1 MNVSAERSK
10 SIWGAPGIPAEQLQG
25 DLETEIAVVGSG
37 VAGMSVA
44 YELASAGKQVTVLD
58 RGAIG
63 GGMTARTTAHLS
75 SYSDDGFRELIKVRG
90 LEAAKGWRQSQAAA
104 ITRIETIQRE
114 LGADCDFR
122 RLDGYLFLAPDT
134 DPTVIDAEL
143 VASAQVGMLAVRHEG
158 VPFTGE
164 EKTPA
169 LRFPDQATFHPLKY
183 LAALAAAIDRAGGR
197 LFASTPVVSVEE
209 SSAGV
214 EIVTL
219 GGAHVRAQAAVVA
232 TNAPINDRF
241 AIHSKQAPYRTY
253 AVAFEIPRGSIPDAL
268 YWDTLDPYH
277 YVRLQPGEGEFDL
290 LIVGGEDHKAG
301 ESNNGDE
308 RILSLTH
315 WTRERAPALGQEVAR
330 WSGQVLEPMD
340 YTAFIGR
347 NPGEKRVFIA
357 TGDSGQGMTHGALA
371 GLLIADLI
379 LSSDSVW
386 APIYEPARKPLKAMG
401 EFIRE
406 NATAAKNYAQYLTRG
421 EKSSVDELLPGEGAI
436 VGNGLAKIAAFRDED
451 GSLHQRSA
459 SCTHLGCHVSWNSF
473 ERCWDCPCHG
483 SQFAPDGEPL
493 NGPAISP
500 LAKIES

>member
-1 MNVSAERSK
+1 MNVTAERSK
-10 SIWGAPGIPAEQLQG
+10 SIWGASALTADKLQG
-25 DLETEIAVVGSG
+25 DIETEIAIIGSG

-44 YELASAGKQVTVLD
+44 YELASAGRQVCVLD

-75 SYSDDGFRELIKVRG
+75 SYSDDGFRELIKMRG
-90 LEAAKGWRQSQAAA
+90 LDAAKGWRQSQDAA
-104 ITRIETIQRE
+104 ISRIETIQRE
-114 LGADCDFR
+114 LEAECDFR
-122 RLDGYLFLAPDT
+122 RVDGYLFLASGT
-134 DPTVIDAEL
+134 DPSVIDAEL
-143 VASAQVGMLAVRHEG
+143 VASAQVGALAVRHEG
-158 VPFTGE
+158 VPFAGE

-197 LFASTPVVSVEE
+197 LFASTPVISVDEN
-209 SSAGV
+209 AGGV
-214 EIVTL
+214 DIVTR

-253 AVAFEIPRGSIPDAL
+253 AAAFEIPRGAVPDAL

-277 YVRLQPGEGEFDL
+277 YVRLQPGDGAFDL

-301 ESNNGDE
+301 ERNDGDE
-308 RILSLTH
+308 RILSLTR
-315 WTRERAPALGQEVAR
+315 WMRERVPALGREVAR
-330 WSGQVLEPMD
+330 WSGQVLEPID

-347 NPGEKRVFIA
+347 NPGEKHVFIA

-379 LSSDSVW
+379 LRGDSVW
-386 APIYEPARKPLKAMG
+386 ASIYEPARKPFKAMG

-406 NATAAKNYAQYLTRG
+406 NATAAKNYAQFLTRG
-421 EKSSVDELLPGEGAI
+421 EKSSVDELRPGEGAI
-436 VGNGLAKIAAFRDED
+436 IGNGLAKIAAYRDED
-451 GSLHQRSA
+451 GALHQHAA
-459 SCTHLGCHVSWNSF
+459 SCTHLGCQLRWNSF

-500 LAKIES
+500 LDAIEG